1 MTTNLRCICA
11 GAGILFVLL
20 AAAAFRPDAIDALR
34 GKTAHHILT
43 GDVQ

>member
-20 AAAAFRPDAIDALR
+20 AAAAFRPDFWEVVAGRHVAPQV
-34 GKTAHHILT
+34 AEN
-43 GDVQ
+43 